1 VNDVAQIGLEPV
13 TRETL
18 NDRVYAE
25 LKKAIIAGR
34 FEPGSVMS
42 IRSLSAALG
51 TSAMPVRDAVRRLA
65 TEQALEMLPNRSL
78 KLPRMTAERFDEI
91 RQVRVILEG
100 FAMEEMARRANSKI
114 IAELD
119 AINRAMRSSSA
130 KPPEFLLENQ
140 KFHFT
145 IYRASQ
151 NRVILPMIESLWMQI
166 GPMLHLVIN
175 ELGIKAS
182 TKWHNAIVSALR
194 ADEPKAARAALE
206 SDINDAAMLILD
218 YIQANA
224 VAKGSRPPIRT
235 GQT

>member
-1 VNDVAQIGLEPV
+1 MNDVAQIGLEPV

-34 FEPGSVMS
+34 FEPGAVMS
-42 IRSLSAALG
+42 IRSLSEALG

-78 KLPRMTAERFDEI
+78 KLPRMTAERFEQI

-100 FAMEEMARRANSKI
+100 FAMEEMARRADSAT

-119 AINRAMRSSSA
+119 AINQAMRRA
-130 KPPEFLLENQ
+130 GANPQEFLLENQ
-140 KFHFT
+140 RFHFT

-182 TKWHNAIVSALR
+182 TKWHNEIVVALG
-194 ADEPKAARAALE
+194 AGDPHAARTALE
-206 SDINDAAMLILD
+206 SDINDAAALILE
-218 YIQANA
+218 YIRAIANPED
-224 VAKGSRPPIRT
+224 SRRSIRR
-235 GQT
+235 GNS